1 MRRRISPTPASPGA
15 GYLQTRYSRDVDSQ
29 SPLSDHAGH
38 AQQAA
43 RDAAQAHERVSQ
55 HLEDSQHAKW
65 SSLKR
70 AHAERAQAIRSYAQ
84 QTEPAPQDLPEPA
97 PLIAQ
102 TPSWALEAA
111 LEAADGLPAG
121 EAGVSRPALN
131 LRIGIICDPFL
142 FDTFHDAA
150 TLVPIT
156 PQNWRDHHEG
166 LDLLLVAAT
175 WRGHDGTSWDATAP
189 HALAHRKL
197 LRETIIPACQR
208 AGIPTV
214 YYGKEDPPD
223 YRLFLDLAQA
233 CEHIVTTAAES
244 VPDYRRDC
252 PRAQS
257 VAVLPF
263 GVNPL
268 LHSPLGSRPAQSDL
282 VFFAGS
288 WMGKK
293 YPQRARFAEW
303 ILDGVVAAG
312 RQLAVIDR
320 YWSSEN
326 PSPNQAVPE
335 KYWPYRVPAVNHHRL
350 MGLNRVCDIAVNLN
364 SVLGSQTMFAN
375 RALELQASGTFVI
388 SSYNQGLNSYF
399 PQVKIANSARDV
411 EDTLRCLGHEEL
423 RRAQA
428 DGIRSVFMQHHVVDL
443 LARVARQ
450 AGCSAV
456 SAPERER
463 TVAVTQRT
471 SPELEQDIAA
481 QSVGDIELLTWDE
494 LRDRAGPRGWGE
506 AGPPDILLP
515 VDPARRYEP
524 DYAADHTAAFRFQ
537 AASLSVKLDGDAS
550 TADPHA
556 LRHAAGLDAV
566 GPAGG
571 EIALTA
577 WWRPDLAELDTPE
590 KLVASAAHERIFVG
604 DHLQHR
610 PAARAISPSATGHA
624 SAPHEP
630 ASTTTTTPMARELTM
645 ARPWEG
651 DSIES
656 LAGRAREI
664 ARRLS
669 LDLSV
674 IVPIYN
680 NGSHLRHKAFASLRR
695 SPDFAR
701 AHILLVDDGS
711 TDPVTLNVLRELDA
725 AHPNVTVFR
734 HATGGSGSASRPRN
748 TGLELAATDFVTY
761 LDPDDEEFE
770 NAYRR
775 MTDQLEQH
783 PDADFSLG
791 TQITWTDRYMELPI
805 HQWYSAIPLN
815 EGLRRPGPGALRDIA
830 FRPASIEGIVARTAW
845 LRSLGLTQPVGATGQ
860 DTFFFQQMIAG
871 ARAYAE
877 YSAPAYVYYGAVDHS
892 IVNVVSARYFRKY
905 LILEEARS
913 EWLRESGLLQDYL
926 DTRFEHFFVTW
937 YLWKLTR
944 VSPAGRA
951 ESEALLVHLASY
963 YCRDP
968 YSYPWRT
975 PEAKRFFGQ
984 RGLPRPTAMRPM
996 LGRVRRRVT
1005 TRLKR
1010 AAQDAKRTRAGRAA
1024 GTLYRRSLKPQ
1035 PQAAQEWAARLTAET
1050 RQLEPLRAAAAQAET
1065 RLRETISGGTRPLR
1079 DHAGTATSREPR

>member
-1 MRRRISPTPASPGA
+1 M
-15 GYLQTRYSRDVDSQ
+15 
-29 SPLSDHAGH
+29 
-38 AQQAA
+38 
-43 RDAAQAHERVSQ
+43 SQ
-55 HLEDSQHAKW
+55 HLAASRREQW
-65 SSLKR
+65 SSLEQ
-70 AHAERAQAIRSYAQ
+70 AHAERALTLRDYAQ
-84 QTEPAPQDLPEPA
+84 SHDPASSWDLPEPA

-102 TPSWALEAA
+102 TPSWALDAA
-111 LEAADGLPAG
+111 LEAAAELPAG

-142 FDTFHDAA
+142 FDTFQNAA

-156 PQNWRDHHEG
+156 PQNWRDHYDG
-166 LDLLLVAAT
+166 VDLLLVAAT
-175 WRGHDGTSWDATAP
+175 WRGHDGQSWDATAP

-197 LRETIIPACQR
+197 LRETIIPACQK

-257 VAVLPF
+257 VGVLPF

-268 LHSPLGSRPAQSDL
+268 LHSPLGSRPAPSDL

-320 YWSSEN
+320 YWGSEN

-335 KYWPYRVPAVNHHRL
+335 KYWPYRVPAVDHQRL
-350 MGLNRVCDIAVNLN
+350 MGLNRVCDVAVNLN

-375 RALELQASGTFVI
+375 RALELQASGTLVI

-399 PQVKIANSARDV
+399 PQVKIANSAKDV
-411 EDTLRCLGHEEL
+411 EETLRCLSHEEL
-423 RRAQA
+423 RRTQA
-428 DGIRSVFMQHHVVDL
+428 DGIRSVFMRHHVVDL
-443 LARVARQ
+443 LAGVAEQ
-450 AGCSAV
+450 AGLSAV
-456 SAPERER
+456 SAAERER
-463 TVAVTQRT
+463 TVAVTQRV
-471 SPELEQDIAA
+471 SKELEQDIAA
-481 QSVGDIELLTWDE
+481 QSVGDVELLTWDE
-494 LRDRAGPRGWGE
+494 LRDRAGSRGWGE
-506 AGPPDILLP
+506 AGPPDIVLP

-537 AASLSVKLDGDAS
+537 AATLSMKLDGDAS

-556 LRHAAGLDAV
+556 LRHVTGGDAV

-571 EIALTA
+571 DIGLSA
-577 WWRPDLAELDTPE
+577 WWRPDLTQWETPE
-590 KLVASAAHERIFVG
+590 KLTTSAAHERVFVG

-610 PAARAISPSATGHA
+610 SASTVISTSATHHAATHHAATPRPAPAGA
-624 SAPHEP
+624 SASTSTPTSVP
-630 ASTTTTTPMARELTM
+630 APAPSPGELST
-645 ARPWEG
+645 ARPWAG
-651 DSIES
+651 DSIDNI
-656 LAGRAREI
+656 AAAAREV
-664 ARRLS
+664 AGELE

-680 NGSHLRHKAFASLRR
+680 NGPHLRHKAFASLRR
-695 SPDFAR
+695 SPGFAR
-701 AHILLVDDGS
+701 AHVLLIDDGS
-711 TDPVTLNVLRELDA
+711 TDPGTLEVLRELDA

-748 TGLELAATDFVTY
+748 TGLELAATQFVTY

-770 NAYRR
+770 HAYRR
-775 MTDQLEQH
+775 MTDQLAQH

-805 HQWYSAIPLN
+805 HQWYSAIPRH
-815 EGLRRPGPGALRDIA
+815 EGLRRPGPDALRDIA

-860 DTFFFQQMIAG
+860 DTFFFQQMLAG
-871 ARAYAE
+871 ARAYVE
-877 YSAPAYVYYGAVDHS
+877 YNAPAYVYYGAVDHS

-926 DTRFEHFFVTW
+926 DTRFEHFFVMW
-937 YLWKLTR
+937 YLWKLSR
-944 VSPAGRA
+944 VSPAERA
-951 ESEALLVHLASY
+951 ESEALLVQLAGY

-968 YSYPWRT
+968 HSYPWRT

-984 RGLPRPTAMRPM
+984 RGLPRPTAVRPM
-996 LGRVRRRVT
+996 LGRIRRRAT

-1024 GTLYRRSLKPQ
+1024 GTLYRRSMKPQ
-1035 PQAAQEWAARLTAET
+1035 PQAARQWAAQLTAEAQ
-1050 RQLEPLRAAAAQAET
+1050 RLEQLRTEAAQAET
-1065 RLRETISGGTRPLR
+1065 RLRETISGGTHPQR
-1079 DHAGTATSREPR
+1079 DHAATATSPGPQ